1 VHYPNIS
8 AACCC
13 GREKRFRPRP
23 GDWIDLAQ
31 RCQFA
36 VHIRHAVI
44 QHLDMR
50 APLREQ
56 GSGGGGDGIA
66 SGQSG
71 RQHRGLHGSFGRH
84 HGFQDGNTRTAR
96 ACRALFLQWNGVRP
110 CIDAAGVVLTL
121 ARGAISAAASA
132 ASRNLR
138 TDEITGSQ
146 LSLPNQRLPV
156 LEMRSVERIVIWQH

>member
-44 QHLDMR
+44 QHLELR

-56 GSGGGGDGIA
+56 GSGDGGDGIA
-66 SGQSG
+66 ASSA
-71 RQHRGLHGSFGRH
+71 GLHCSLVRH

-146 LSLPNQRLPV
+146 LSLPNQRLPEH
-156 LEMRSVERIVIWQH
+156 EMRSIERIVIWQH